1 MNSVDRTREQ
11 LATLTPDRLE
21 AVAGLMW
28 GWRNESS
35 AEVLPIS
42 EAMAVTVVNEWILS
56 VLPDRFTA
64 VEARRIAAGDI
75 WCVAVGLAYPR
86 IGLVGQVGEVLVS
99 AFSGGIISAT
109 RPEDMKAAGLECYA
123 KREHEI
129 KSAFLSAG
137 NA

>member
-1 MNSVDRTREQ
+1 MSPVDRTREQ
-11 LATLTPDRLE
+11 LATLSPDRLE
-21 AVAGLMW
+21 AVTGLIL
-28 GWRNESS
+28 GWRNESA

-42 EAMAVTVVNEWILS
+42 EAMAMAVVNGWILS
-56 VLPDRFTA
+56 VLPDRFMA
-64 VEARRIAAGDI
+64 VDARRIAAGDI

-109 RPEDMKAAGLECYA
+109 RPEDMKAAGLECYT
-123 KREHEI
+123 KREYEI

>member
-21 AVAGLMW
+21 AVTGLIW
-28 GWRNESS
+28 GWQNESS
-35 AEVLPIS
+35 EDVLPIS
-42 EAMAVTVVNEWILS
+42 EPMAIAVVNEWILN

-64 VEARRIAAGDI
+64 LNARRIAAGDI

-86 IGLVGQVGEVLVS
+86 IGVVGQVGEVLVS
-99 AFSGGIISAT
+99 TFSGGIISAT
-109 RPEDMKAAGLECYA
+109 RPDEMKAAGLKCYA
-123 KREHEI
+123 EREYEI
-129 KSAFLSAG
+129 KSAFLSAE